1 MAGSSPTSATPLSCG
16 ECGSSIEPGQRY
28 CLQCGARRGQL
39 PLRVAGTLGALY
51 ERGRPP
57 IVAEP
62 VAEPEAE
69 PATESEPEPEPE
81 AAEDAPPDRLNWR
94 VPLGPKLPTPRA
106 ASMAVLA
113 MLGFGVIL
121 GSLGHVSVQELA
133 SAPSLI
139 LNLPTGGG
147 SSGPS
152 AGGPSGGSGGGGGSG
167 GQQTQTI
174 TVGGGTAP
182 GFSAGTGSGGT
193 SSGSGPTSTT
203 PTGFNS
209 LPPIQHVFLV
219 MLSQQGYNETFSTAS
234 TDSYLNKTLATKGEL
249 IQNYYGVAGSPLANE
264 IALLS
269 GQGPTQ
275 QTAANCP
282 TYNAISPS
290 TSGSAHQVLGD
301 GCVYPSS
308 TKTLMDQLTADHKTW
323 KAYIEG
329 MTAGCSHPTLGGAN
343 GGPTST
349 SKPYAQWTNPFVFFL
364 SVTGSKNCRK
374 DDVGLGQL
382 KKDLKSESTTPSFAY
397 IAPSPCDDGSAQPCA
412 PGAPAGLAPAD
423 KFLKSVLA
431 EIESSAAYKSG
442 GLIAITSDEA
452 PQTGTGADS
461 TSCCNQPTFPNVPAP
476 IAPTSTTTTPTTT
489 PTGTTTTPTST
500 DTTTTSTDTTT
511 TSTDTT
517 TTSTETTPTTLAAP
531 GTPPGGGEV
540 GLLLLS
546 KWVKPNNPDPIDTF
560 NHFSLLKGIEELFG
574 LKYLGYAGAS
584 GVLTW
589 TSSAVFTGT
598 GP

>member
-1 MAGSSPTSATPLSCG
+1 MASTSRTSAAPLSCR

-28 CLQCGARRGQL
+28 CLECGARRGQL

-51 ERGRPP
+51 ERGSPP
-57 IVAEP
+57 AVP
-62 VAEPEAE
+62 H
-69 PATESEPEPEPE
+69 PEPTADPVPEEPT
-81 AAEDAPPDRLNWR
+81 PTRLDWR
-94 VPLGPKLPTPRA
+94 TPLGPKLPTPRA
-106 ASMAVLA
+106 ASMAVMA

-121 GSLGHVSVQELA
+121 GSLGHVSVEQLA

-147 SSGPS
+147 S
-152 AGGPSGGSGGGGGSG
+152 GPSGGSSGGAPGGPGGSG
-167 GQQTQTI
+167 GQQVQTV

-182 GFSAGTGSGGT
+182 GASGFTGSGSAAFG
-193 SSGSGPTSTT
+193 SSSSNSTAS
-203 PTGFNS
+203 GFNG
-209 LPPIQHVFLV
+209 LPPIQHVFLI
-219 MLSQQGYNETFSTAS
+219 MLSQEGYNQTFSTAS
-234 TDSYLNKTLATKGEL
+234 TDSYLNKTLPSKGEL

-282 TYNAISPS
+282 TYNAISS
-290 TSGSAHQVLGD
+290 SSNGSNHQVLGD

-308 TKTLMDQLTADHKTW
+308 TKTLMDQLTADHKAW

-329 MTAGCSHPTLGGAN
+329 MPRGCSHPAFSASDA
-343 GGPTST
+343 GPAST
-349 SKPYAQWTNPFVFFL
+349 SEPYATWTNPFVFFL
-364 SVTGSKNCRK
+364 SVTSSKNCRK

-382 KKDLKSESTTPSFAY
+382 KKDLRSGSTTPSFSY

-423 KFLKSVLA
+423 KFLGSVLA
-431 EIESSAAYKSG
+431 EIEDSPAYKSG
-442 GLIAITSDEA
+442 GLIAITFDEA

-461 TSCCNQPTFPNVPAP
+461 TSCCGQPNFPNVPAP
-476 IAPTSTTTTPTTT
+476 AAPTSTTTTTATTA
-489 PTGTTTTPTST
+489 PPDTTTTPTST
-500 DTTTTSTDTTT
+500 DTTTTSTDTT
-511 TSTDTT
+511 S
-517 TTSTETTPTTLAAP
+517 TTLTAP
-531 GTPPGGGEV
+531 GTPPGGGQV

-574 LKYLGYAGAS
+574 LKQLGYAEAS
-584 GVLTW
+584 SVLTW
-589 TSSAVFTGT
+589 TSSAVFTGK